1 MDSED
6 SKSFWRYV
14 RSRRKD
20 NTGVQPLK
28 VAGKL
33 LTDDQDKAQALSD
46 QFESVFTKED
56 LDPNS
61 MPSMTGEPY
70 PEMPPIIIDVE
81 GVRKLLLNINVTKGH
96 YYYYYY

>member
-28 VAGKL
+28 VDGKF